1 MQTVI
6 INFIYKICK
15 PIQGNKFKI
24 LILKSNKTE
33 ESFYSSQYQIS
44 ETSLQALGWL

>member
-1 MQTVI
+1 MQTVLL
-6 INFIYKICK
+6 NFTYKIFK

-24 LILKSNKTE
+24 LILKSNKTG

-44 ETSLQALGWL
+44 ETSLQAVG